1 MEKKY
6 KQSWSV
12 YKKIAEKQ
20 QDEKTE
26 KTKNIEK
33 NVVPKPYTFQDDFC
47 LVIDTREQHP
57 LFHPLPKGL
66 LVVRDTLT
74 HGDYSIRGFE
84 DKIAIE
90 RKKMSDLMSYIG
102 VERDKTAVK
111 LHAMKDLTFKA
122 LVVEEAWDDLFLP
135 KQYSKVPSEVIR
147 QALVSF
153 NVRFGLHIFVHPY
166 RDVCERWILDRLLYA
181 HKQFRKA

>member
-12 YKKIAEKQ
+12 YNQIKEQ
-20 QDEKTE
+20 PS
-26 KTKNIEK
+26 
-33 NVVPKPYTFQDDFC
+33 NVSPKPYTFQDDFC

-84 DKIAIE
+84 NKIAIE

-102 VERDKTAVK
+102 IERDKTAVK
-111 LHAMKDLTFKA
+111 LHAMKDLYFKA

-135 KQYSKVPSEVIR
+135 KQYSKVPAEVIR

-166 RDVCERWILDRLLYA
+166 REVIERWVLDRLLYA

>member
-1 MEKKY
+1 LEKFY
-6 KQSWSV
+6 KRS
-12 YKKIAEKQ
+12 
-20 QDEKTE
+20 
-26 KTKNIEK
+26 
-33 NVVPKPYTFQDDFC
+33 PKPKPQSVQTNRTDPLVKPYVFQDDFC

-84 DKIAIE
+84 DRVAIE

-102 VERDKTAVK
+102 VERERTVAK
-111 LHAMKDLTFKA
+111 LNAMRDMDFKA
-122 LVVEEAWDDLFLP
+122 LVVEETWDDLFLP
-135 KQYSKVPSEVIR
+135 KSYSKVPAETIR

-153 NVRFGLHIFVHPY
+153 NIRFGLHIFVHPY
-166 RDVCERWILDRLLYA
+166 RDVIERWTMDRLIYL
-181 HKQFRKA
+181 HKQLRKV